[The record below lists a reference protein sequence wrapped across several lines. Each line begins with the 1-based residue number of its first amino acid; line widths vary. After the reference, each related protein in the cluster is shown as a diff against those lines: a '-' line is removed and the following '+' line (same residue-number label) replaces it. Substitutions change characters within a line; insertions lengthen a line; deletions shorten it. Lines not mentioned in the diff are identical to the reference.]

1 MDEND
6 PAFRKPTKPVGAF
19 YDKAT
24 AERIAAEKGYTMVED
39 AGRGYR
45 QVVPSPK
52 PVDVIEKNT
61 VRALINGGCV
71 VITVGGGGIPVVRRD
86 GKLYGTPAVID
97 KDFASAKLAELVQAD
112 ALVILTA
119 VDRVCINWGKPDQKS
134 LAEMTVAEAERYCE
148 EGHFAPGSMLP
159 KVRAAVSFAKTG
171 GQAIIASLA
180 QAGAAVS
187 GNILKNVK
195 SVVVPNTGGRKGI
208 GPAIAVGL
216 VAGDAARDLQVISAV
231 TEKQLAELD
240 AYLQRVDI
248 SVSCSHSPCQL
259 DIDLRG
265 SCGGHTARVRITNHH
280 TNIVCLERDGEVLR
294 ELPVVDSAEEHR
306 ADKSLLNVADILRFA
321 AEVPL
326 EDLLPL
332 LEPQVSCNSAIA
344 EEGLRGAWG
353 AQIGRI
359 LLEDYGDDIK
369 QRAKAYAA
377 AGSDA
382 RMSGCEM
389 PVVILSGSG
398 NQGITACM
406 PVVAYARH
414 IGATREQL
422 YRALAVSDLVTVH
435 QKTGIGRLSAYC
447 GAISAGVGA
456 GAGICYLLGGDYD
469 AVAHTVVNA
478 VAILSGT
485 ICDGAKPS
493 CAAKIAAAVDAGIMG
508 YRMYL
513 HHREFR
519 HGEGIV
525 GSNVD
530 DTIAKV
536 GVLAQQGMRQT
547 DRTILDIMQDRC
559 S

>member
-1 MDEND
+1 MLEQSILQNYLDILRE
-6 PAFRKPTKPVGAF
+6 
-19 YDKAT
+19 
-24 AERIAAEKGYTMVED
+24 
-39 AGRGYR
+39 
-45 QVVPSPK
+45 
-52 PVDVIEKNT
+52 
-61 VRALINGGCV
+61 
-71 VITVGGGGIPVVRRD
+71 
-86 GKLYGTPAVID
+86 
-97 KDFASAKLAELVQAD
+97 ELVPATGCTEPIAIAYCAATLRELLG
-112 ALVILTA
+112 ALPER
-119 VDRVCINWGKPDQKS
+119 VD
-134 LAEMTVAEAERYCE
+134 
-148 EGHFAPGSMLP
+148 
-159 KVRAAVSFAKTG
+159 
-171 GQAIIASLA
+171 
-180 QAGAAVS
+180 AAVS
-187 GNILKNVK
+187 GNVLKNVK

-240 AYLQRVDI
+240 AYLQRVEI
-248 SVSCSHSPCQL
+248 AVSCSHSPCQL

-265 SCGGHTARVRITNHH
+265 SCGSHTARVRITNHH

-469 AVAHTVVNA
+469 AVCAHGRQRRGHPLRHHLRRREA
-478 VAILSGT
+478 VLRGQDRRCRWMRASWATACI
-485 ICDGAKPS
+485 
-493 CAAKIAAAVDAGIMG
+493 
-508 YRMYL
+508 L